1 MHNIVTVE
9 TVLPVAKRR
18 SPKWSAGASAA
29 ALGGRSGSIARSSV
43 GIGWVIRAAS
53 SGTTNTPA
61 DSVRARKPGETP
73 PTIALA
79 AGE

>member
-1 MHNIVTVE
+1 MKTA
-9 TVLPVAKRR
+9 LPVARKR
-18 SPKWSAGASAA
+18 SPTWIAGACGAE
-29 ALGGRSGSIARSSV
+29 LCGHDCSIAQSSV
-43 GIGWVIRAAS
+43 GRSWVTRAAS
-53 SGTTNTPA
+53 SGTTNTPP